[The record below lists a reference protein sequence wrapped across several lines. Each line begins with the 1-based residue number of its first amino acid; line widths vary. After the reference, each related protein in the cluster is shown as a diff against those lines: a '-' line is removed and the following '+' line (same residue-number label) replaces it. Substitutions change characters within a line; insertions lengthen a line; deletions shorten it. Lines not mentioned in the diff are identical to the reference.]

1 MSVLVRYQEV
11 SMTRQQY
18 DEAGALLEEGGG
30 YPPEGLELHVLFGD
44 EGSLRVSEIWA
55 SADQQHTFND
65 EVLMP
70 VLNRVGIRLS
80 GAAEII
86 QVHELFQF

>member
-11 SMTRQQY
+11 GMTRQQY
-18 DEAGALLEEGGG
+18 DDVGKLLEEGEF
-30 YPPEGLELHVLFGD
+30 PPAGLELHALFGE

-55 SADQQHTFND
+55 TEAQQRAFND
-65 EVLMP
+65 ETLMP
-70 VLNRVGIRLS
+70 VLEQVGVELS
-80 GAAEII
+80 GPPEMR